1 MSNTPR
7 FFIVILTVVACE
19 VIYPHIRRIIC
30 TIKSK
35 PSEKQNKEREN

>member
-1 MSNTPR
+1 MLDA
-7 FFIVILTVVACE
+7 FIVALTVVACE
-19 VIYPHIRRIIC
+19 AIYQVICHIIR